1 MKCTF
6 LGTGTSVGVPM
17 IGCDCDV
24 CKSSDPRNK
33 RLRSSLYIQFGGVN
47 IIIDTPPDFRMQA
60 LQYNIRQVDAVFI
73 THSHADHIFGFDD
86 IRRFNTIQGE
96 IIPAYADANAMVD
109 LKKIFHYVQKMP
121 KKGMY
126 RPQIDFNI
134 IEQSVEFGPL
144 KVELIPVEHGPQMIS
159 AFLVSDETGSIC
171 YAPDC
176 SFIPDESISKLRGI
190 DVMVLD
196 ALRHR
201 PHPAH
206 LTLEESI
213 SFMQKIGAK
222 QSYATHIAHD
232 LDFEETE
239 KTLPAGINLAY
250 DGLVVNL

>member
-17 IGCDCDV
+17 IGCDCEV
-24 CKSSDPRNK
+24 CRSSDPRNK
-33 RLRSSLYIQFGGVN
+33 RLRSSLYIQSGGVN

-109 LKKIFHYVQKMP
+109 LKKIFHYVQRMP
-121 KKGMY
+121 QKGMY

-134 IEQSVEFGPL
+134 IENYVEMGPL
-144 KVELIPVEHGPQMIS
+144 KIEIIPIEHGQQIIS
-159 AFLVSDETGSIC
+159 AFLVSDESGSIC
-171 YAPDC
+171 YASDC
-176 SFIPDESISKLRGI
+176 SFIPDDSIKRLRGI
-190 DVMVLD
+190 DIMILD

-206 LTLEESI
+206 LTLAESI
-213 SFMQKIGAK
+213 RFMQKIDAK
-222 QSYATHIAHD
+222 RSYATHIAHD
-232 LDFEETE
+232 LDYE
-239 KTLPAGINLAY
+239 KTESTLPDKIHLAY
-250 DGLVVNL
+250 DGLVIEL